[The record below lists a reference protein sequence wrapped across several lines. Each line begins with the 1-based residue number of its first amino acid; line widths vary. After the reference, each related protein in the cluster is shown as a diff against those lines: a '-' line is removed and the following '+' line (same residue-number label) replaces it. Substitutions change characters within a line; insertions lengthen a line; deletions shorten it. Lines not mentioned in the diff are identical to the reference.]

1 MRRCAGLHFG
11 RSAAAGIGAD
21 QFHISGGF
29 HFAASAWNA
38 ELQGSMCGARA
49 DLQTAGLN
57 GVFAHFCRCW
67 QTWVAP
73 GGTEYPLNAAERN
86 GAAGGERMGRVGAV
100 SAIILHISGKF
111 LLVPLFSRLE
121 TFPASGAEFARK
133 WRSLAYMS
141 SMLTTSEFPFDFI
154 SAKFMEIVLT

>member
-1 MRRCAGLHFG
+1 MRRCAVLHFAF
-11 RSAAAGIGAD
+11 SAAAGMGAD

-29 HFAASAWNA
+29 CPAATVWDAPPRSV
-38 ELQGSMCGARA
+38 MCGTRA

-67 QTWVAP
+67 QKWVAP
-73 GGTEYPLNAAERN
+73 ESEISLTAAERN

-154 SAKFMEIVLT
+154 SAKFMEMVLT

>member
-1 MRRCAGLHFG
+1 MRNVVR
-11 RSAAAGIGAD
+11 GA
-21 QFHISGGF
+21 GGF
-29 HFAASAWNA
+29 SNRRFERRFCPLLPLLAKVGRA
-38 ELQGSMCGARA
+38 GARNLPA
-49 DLQTAGLN
+49 
-57 GVFAHFCRCW
+57 
-67 QTWVAP
+67 
-73 GGTEYPLNAAERN
+73 AAERN
-86 GAAGGERMGRVGAV
+86 GAAGGKRMGRVGAV

>member
-1 MRRCAGLHFG
+1 MNEDEKRTTQGWSFFCAVRASRRGAVFCHFLCRKKVTKERLTRTFRAAGRGKGCFAPG
-11 RSAAAGIGAD
+11 RGAVLPAAAKLFLLA
-21 QFHISGGF
+21 SGGPISF
-29 HFAASAWNA
+29 S
-38 ELQGSMCGARA
+38 S
-49 DLQTAGLN
+49 
-57 GVFAHFCRCW
+57 
-67 QTWVAP
+67 
-73 GGTEYPLNAAERN
+73 ERN

-121 TFPASGAEFARK
+121 TFPASGAKFARK

>member
-11 RSAAAGIGAD
+11 RSAAAGIEAD
-21 QFHISGGF
+21 QFHLSGGF

-38 ELQGSMCGARA
+38 ERQGSMCGARA

-67 QTWVAP
+67 QKWVAP
-73 GGTEYPLNAAERN
+73 ESEISLTAAERN
-86 GAAGGERMGRVGAV
+86 GAAGGERMGRLGAV